1 MWGNSRYLGNSWK
14 TGNNPIFAADFGN
27 KRWQNLVKLE
37 KACQHKY
44 FVLSSAQMGTP
55 TVKNVT
61 PKKHGDLLLNL
72 RKLAE
77 KIPASEMKKIPKDAS
92 TTYKQRLYGRTQ

>member
-1 MWGNSRYLGNSWK
+1 
-14 TGNNPIFAADFGN
+14 
-27 KRWQNLVKLE
+27 
-37 KACQHKY
+37 
-44 FVLSSAQMGTP
+44 MGAP

-92 TTYKQRLYGRTQ
+92 TTYKQRLYGRTK